1 MPTQSACDAQRQD
14 SAQTQQPQQQQQQQQ
29 QQPLLQQLAASQGYS
44 VAHSQTGPSSTPQ
57 AQLQMPAWTH
67 QPLQYQYTSQ
77 AVPHPPQQ
85 AYTPAQQQQQQS
97 QLQPQGTVQ
106 AVQFASSNSSHV
118 GTPAEQP
125 TAVASNTYAP
135 PPSQY
140 AYPQLPGPA
149 EPGMPLGTQTESHG
163 AVPRTVIT
171 SGAMGGDAWSR
182 PNSRAVSPGNQ
193 RQVSQ
198 AL

>member
-1 MPTQSACDAQRQD
+1 MPAQTAYDAQRQD

-29 QQPLLQQLAASQGYS
+29 PPLLQQLPASHAYS
-44 VAHSQTGPSSTPQ
+44 VAHSQTGPSSTAQ

-77 AVPHPPQQ
+77 AMPQPPQQ
-85 AYTPAQQQQQQS
+85 AYTPPQQQQQS
-97 QLQPQGTVQ
+97 QPQLQGTVQ
-106 AVQFASSNSSHV
+106 AVQFASSNPSHV
-118 GTPAEQP
+118 GASAEQP
-125 TAVASNTYAP
+125 TAVAPNTYAP
-135 PPSQY
+135 PPTQY

-149 EPGMPLGTQTESHG
+149 EPGMPLGNQAESHG

-182 PNSRAVSPGNQ
+182 SNSRPVSPGNH